1 MIQVDA
7 LQNKTSLDTLPLDWV
22 GMGTISSVVR
32 IFEGTRE
39 LNLPV
44 QIQAFVNLIS
54 DSRGIHMSRIYKELQ
69 DFSVNKEFSFLQLK
83 ELSEKVLQSQGA
95 ISDSVKL
102 EFGMKLPLVQTTL
115 KSQQEYQKT
124 YPIKVKVVKTKMAE
138 EVSIN
143 FQIDYSS
150 TCPQSAALSHEVIM
164 KSLKSQTWASVQQ
177 LVNYIEEQGLMAT
190 PHAQRSTLDLQ
201 VTWPFEAFD
210 SSIVFMDFVGDF
222 IAQIETV
229 LGTPTQGVV
238 KRADE
243 QEFAVLN
250 AKNLM
255 FCEDAA
261 RKVKSFLKSQKKI
274 KSYYGRVT
282 HIESLH
288 SHDAVAEFS
297 SSGKTV

>member
-7 LQNKTSLDTLPLDWV
+7 LQNKTSLDSLPLDWV
-22 GMGTISSVVR
+22 GMGAISSVVR
-32 IFEGTRE
+32 VFDGTKE

-44 QIQAFVNLIS
+44 IIHAFVNLIS

-69 DFSVNKEFSFLQLK
+69 DFSANKEFSFLQLK
-83 ELSEKVLQSQGA
+83 ELSARVLQSQGA

-102 EFGMKLPLVQTTL
+102 QFEMQLPLQQRTL

-124 YPIKVKVVKTKMAE
+124 YPLKVKVLKSKIAE

-150 TCPQSAALSHEVIM
+150 TCPQSAALSREIIM
-164 KSLKSQTWASVQQ
+164 KNLKSKDWSSVDQ
-177 LVNYIEEQGLMAT
+177 LVTYIQDQGLMAT
-190 PHAQRSTLDLQ
+190 PHAQRSVLDLH
-201 VTWPFEAFD
+201 VTWAFESLDSNIAF
-210 SSIVFMDFVGDF
+210 IDFVGDF
-222 IAQIETV
+222 IAQIESV

-261 RKVKSFLKSQKKI
+261 RKVKSFLKAQKKI
-274 KSYYGRVT
+274 KSYAGKVT

-297 SSGKTV
+297 SFGTTI